1 MVITDSNRQS
11 ENRRNMTENRKN
23 IRRNSFT
30 QLAIGLA
37 IIILVNI
44 IGAFAFYRIDLTAD
58 KRYTLS
64 PSTRKM
70 LKELKDV
77 VYFKVYLEGEFPA
90 GFTRLRNET
99 REMLNQFRAYS
110 DNIEYEFIDPT
121 AGKNKTELE
130 AMYTQLAQS
139 GLNAT
144 DLQVKE
150 EAGMTRKIIFPGAV
164 VSYRNKEMPLD
175 LLLTQVGK
183 PPAEVLNNSVQA
195 LEFGLTNVIRK
206 LTVSQKPKIAFI
218 EGHGELT
225 PEYTASI
232 EAALGEYYEI
242 DHVRID
248 GQLSALTQHSQRGKD
263 STSYNIKNKYT
274 AIIVAK
280 PDSAFAKGERDKFI
294 IDQFIMRGGKAL
306 WLVDAVNA
314 NMDSLVSTD
323 QTVALTNELN
333 LDDMFFN
340 YGVRLNSNLVV
351 DMNALP
357 IPVVI
362 DQKGNQKLI
371 PWIFF
376 PVLIPTSTNP
386 IVRNLNAIKTEF
398 VSSIDTLQTPGIK
411 KTILLST
418 SRYSRV
424 LNTPVIVSLSF
435 LYQEPDIRQFNQPYQ
450 PVAVLLEGEFTS
462 LFLNRVP
469 LEIAEAPEVGFTEK
483 SLKTAMIVVADG
495 DIIKNQLQ
503 PGSQVPT
510 PLPLGYD
517 RYTGQQFGNKD
528 FVLNAM
534 NYLCDDSG
542 LLSVRSREVK
552 LRTMDTAR
560 VDSERLKWQLVNTLV
575 PVLLVLAFAMIQGY
589 FRKRKYTRSY

>member
-1 MVITDSNRQS
+1 
-11 ENRRNMTENRKN
+11 MTENRKN
-23 IRRNSFT
+23 IRKNSFV

-37 IIILVNI
+37 IILLLNI
-44 IGAFAFYRIDLTAD
+44 IGSFAFYRLDLTAE

-90 GFTRLRNET
+90 GFKRLRNET

-110 DNIEYEFIDPT
+110 DKIEYEFIDPT
-121 AGKNKTELE
+121 SGKDKKETEAL
-130 AMYTQLAQS
+130 YNQLAQI

-144 DLQVKE
+144 DLRVKE
-150 EAGMTRKIIFPGAV
+150 KDGMTSKMIFPGAV
-164 VSYRNKEMPLD
+164 VTYRDKEMPLD
-175 LLLTQVGK
+175 LLLTQVGR
-183 PPAEVLNNSVQA
+183 PPEEVLNNSVQG

-206 LTVSQKPKIAFI
+206 LSVMQKPKIAFI
-218 EGHGELT
+218 DGQGELT
-225 PEYTASI
+225 ANYTASI
-232 EAALGEYYEI
+232 EAALSEYYTIE
-242 DHVRID
+242 HVRIN
-248 GQLSALTQHSQRGKD
+248 GQLSALTEHNQRGKD
-263 STSYNIKNKYT
+263 STSFTIRNKYS

-280 PDSAFAKGERDKFI
+280 PDSTFAKNEQDKFI
-294 IDQFIMRGGKAL
+294 IDQFIMRGGKVL

-314 NMDSLVSTD
+314 SMDSL
-323 QTVALTNELN
+323 QTKERAIATTNDVN
-333 LDDMFFN
+333 LDDMLFN

-351 DMNALP
+351 DMNSLP

-362 DQKGNQKLI
+362 DKKGNQKLI

-376 PVLIPTSTNP
+376 PVLVPTSQHP

-398 VSSIDTLQTPGIK
+398 VGNLDTLETPGIK

-424 LNTPVIVSLSF
+424 LNTPVIMSLGF
-435 LYQEPDIRQFNQPYQ
+435 LYQQPDITQFNQPYQ
-450 PVAVLLEGEFTS
+450 PVAILLEGEFTS
-462 LFLNRVP
+462 LFLNRIP
-469 LEIAEAPEVGFTEK
+469 PELAEAPEIGFVGKSPKTE
-483 SLKTAMIVVADG
+483 MIVVADG

-503 PGSQVPT
+503 MGEKGPV
-510 PLPLGYD
+510 PLPLGFD
-517 RYTGQQFGNKD
+517 KYTNQQFGNKD

-542 LLSVRSREVK
+542 LLSVRSRDVK
-552 LRTMDTAR
+552 LRMLDTAL
-560 VDSERLKWQLVNTLV
+560 VDSERLYWQLVNTIV
-575 PVLLVLAFAMIQGY
+575 PILLVLVFAIAQGNW
-589 FRKRKYTRSY
+589 RKRRYTKSY

>member
-1 MVITDSNRQS
+1 MK
-11 ENRRNMTENRKN
+11 ENRKN
-23 IRRNSFT
+23 IRRNSFV

-37 IIILVNI
+37 IIVMVNI
-44 IGAFAFYRIDLTAD
+44 IGSFAFYRLDLTAE
-58 KRYTLS
+58 KRYTLA

-90 GFTRLRNET
+90 GFKRLRNET

-121 AGKNKTELE
+121 TGKSKTDLE
-130 AMYTQLAQS
+130 AMYTKLAES

-144 DLQVKE
+144 ELNVREDAE
-150 EAGMTRKIIFPGAV
+150 TSSKIIFPGALV
-164 VSYRNKEMPLD
+164 AYRSRELPLD

-183 PPAEVLNNSVQA
+183 PPEEVLNNSVQS
-195 LEFGLTNVIRK
+195 LEFQLINVIRK

-225 PEYTASI
+225 AEYTASI
-232 EAALGEYYEI
+232 EEALSEYYEI

-248 GQLSALTQHSQRGKD
+248 GRLSALTNRVAKGKD
-263 STSYNIKNKYT
+263 STEYTLKNKYK
-274 AIIVAK
+274 AIIIAK
-280 PDSAFAKGERDKFI
+280 PDSIFAKDERDKFI
-294 IDQFIMRGGKAL
+294 IDQYIMHGGKAL
-306 WLVDAVNA
+306 WFIDPVYAE
-314 NMDSLVSTD
+314 MDSLQKTD
-323 QTVALTNELN
+323 KTVALTHEMN
-333 LDDMFFN
+333 LDDMLFN
-340 YGVRLNSNLVV
+340 YGVRLNSNLIV
-351 DMNALP
+351 DVNSLP

-376 PVLIPTSTNP
+376 PVLIPTSTHP

-398 VSSIDTLQTPGIK
+398 VSSIDTLDTPGVK
-411 KTILLST
+411 KTILLAT

-424 LNTPVIVSLSF
+424 LNTPVMISLSY
-435 LYQEPDIRQFNQPYQ
+435 LYQKPDVQMFNQPYQ
-450 PVAVLLEGEFTS
+450 PVAVLLDGEFNS
-462 LFLNRVP
+462 LFLDRVP
-469 LEIAEAPEVGFTEK
+469 QEIAESPEVGFLGK
-483 SLKTAMIVVADG
+483 SPKTQMIVVADG

-503 PGSQVPT
+503 AGTASPV

-517 RYTGQQFGNKD
+517 KYTGQRFGNQD
-528 FVLNAM
+528 FVLNAV
-534 NYLCDDSG
+534 NFLCDDSG

-552 LRTMDTAR
+552 LRILDAAR
-560 VDSERLKWQLVNTLV
+560 VDAERTKWQIINTLV
-575 PVLLVLAFAMIQGY
+575 PILLVLVFAFVQGY
-589 FRKRKYTRSY
+589 LRKRKYTKVI

>member
-1 MVITDSNRQS
+1 
-11 ENRRNMTENRKN
+11 MTENRKN
-23 IRRNSFT
+23 IRRNSFV
-30 QLAIGLA
+30 QLTIGLA
-37 IIILVNI
+37 IIVMVNI
-44 IGAFAFYRIDLTAD
+44 IGSFAFYRLDLTAE
-58 KRYTLS
+58 KRYTLA

-90 GFTRLRNET
+90 GFKRLRNET

-121 AGKNKTELE
+121 TGKSKTDLE
-130 AMYTQLAQS
+130 AMYTKLAES

-144 DLQVKE
+144 ELNVREDAE
-150 EAGMTRKIIFPGAV
+150 TSSKIIFPGALV
-164 VSYRNKEMPLD
+164 AYRSRELPLD

-183 PPAEVLNNSVQA
+183 PPEEVLNNSVQA
-195 LEFGLTNVIRK
+195 LEFQLINVIRK

-225 PEYTASI
+225 AEYTASI
-232 EAALGEYYEI
+232 EEALSEYYEI

-248 GQLSALTQHSQRGKD
+248 GRLSALTNRVAKGKD
-263 STSYNIKNKYT
+263 STEYTLKNKYK
-274 AIIVAK
+274 AIIIAK
-280 PDSAFAKGERDKFI
+280 PDSIFAKDERDKFI
-294 IDQFIMRGGKAL
+294 IDQYIMHGGKAL
-306 WLVDAVNA
+306 WFVDPVYAE
-314 NMDSLVSTD
+314 MDSLQKTD
-323 QTVALTNELN
+323 KTVALTHEMN
-333 LDDMFFN
+333 LDDMLFN
-340 YGVRLNSNLVV
+340 YGVRLNSNLIV
-351 DMNALP
+351 DVNSLP

-376 PVLIPTSTNP
+376 PVLIPTSSHP

-398 VSSIDTLQTPGIK
+398 VSSIDTLDTPGVK

-424 LNTPVIVSLSF
+424 LNTPVMISLSY
-435 LYQEPDIRQFNQPYQ
+435 LYQKPDVQMFNQPYQ
-450 PVAVLLEGEFTS
+450 PVAVLLDGEFNS
-462 LFLNRVP
+462 LFLDRVP
-469 LEIAEAPEVGFTEK
+469 QEIAESPEVGFLGK
-483 SLKTAMIVVADG
+483 SPKTQMIVVADG

-503 PGSQVPT
+503 AGTSSPV

-517 RYTGQQFGNKD
+517 KYTGQRFGNQD
-528 FVLNAM
+528 FVLNAV

-552 LRTMDTAR
+552 LRILDAAR
-560 VDSERLKWQLVNTLV
+560 VDAERTKWQIINTLV
-575 PVLLVLAFAMIQGY
+575 PILLVLVFAFVQSY
-589 FRKRKYTRSY
+589 LRKRKYTKII